1 MRVATSRVLA
11 DDVLE
16 LIPAAPDPTGANLV
30 CKPVGKLKESG
41 AIQEVLPL
49 RTDGDRALAD
59 LGGLATG
66 TWALRWEGPDGTQRP
81 ILTTDPCYDAAE
93 AEDYASRARSRAFS
107 AVRTSTG
114 RLRVK
119 VRSVRPHAEVRRVR
133 SLGERIT
140 VAGFL
145 AYAPEPSADASED
158 ATPHLVIRGR
168 HREGEE
174 RIFPAELTGRSFA
187 GRIPLRPL
195 AEAHDDARDHN
206 EWDLWLRVPGLDT
219 DLRLGSHVDDIV
231 GKKGRVSFR
240 ETRIAAGA
248 ATIGLRPYYTVKDGL
263 SLLGVAVTGEGAG
276 ASEDADDADDAD
288 GALCEAA

>member
-16 LIPAAPDPTGANLV
+16 LVLSEPGPTSANLV

-41 AIQEVLPL
+41 VAQKVVPL
-49 RTDGDRALAD
+49 RINGDRALAD
-59 LGGLATG
+59 LGGLANG
-66 TWALRWEGPDGTQRP
+66 TWALRWEGPDSTQRP

-93 AEDYASRARSRAFS
+93 AEDYASRARTRAFS

-119 VRSVRPHAEVRRVR
+119 ARAVRPHAEVRGVR
-133 SLGERIT
+133 TTGERIT
-140 VAGFL
+140 VTGFL
-145 AYAPEPSADASED
+145 AYAPEPTADA
-158 ATPHLVIRGR
+158 AAQLVVRGR
-168 HREGEE
+168 HRESEE
-174 RIFPAELTGRSFA
+174 DRLHPVELTGRSFV

-195 AEAHDDARDHN
+195 AEAHDAAREHN

-219 DLRLGSHVDDIV
+219 DVRLGSHVDDIV
-231 GKKGRVSFR
+231 GKKGRLSFL
-240 ETRIAAGA
+240 ETRIGAGT

-263 SLLGVAVTGEGAG
+263 SLLGVAVTGDVDGAD
-276 ASEDADDADDAD
+276 EDADDADS
-288 GALCEAA
+288 ALCEAA